1 MYLSD
6 IRYRMH
12 LSDTR
17 YRMQDPTIRCWIIKL
32 FDILQPPGPNLSVNK
47 QNKKL
52 GNKMIRMCVYQ
63 IMCAVALRTRKNKIN
78 KTKSEE

>member
-6 IRYRMH
+6 IRYRMN
-12 LSDTR
+12 LSDVRTD
-17 YRMQDPTIRCWIIKL
+17 QDPTIRCWIIKL

-52 GNKMIRMCVYQ
+52 GNKMIRICVYQ
-63 IMCAVALRTRKNKIN
+63 IMCAVALRTRKKKNQQYKI
-78 KTKSEE
+78 